1 MVSMLTWFKIQMV
14 PKCLYHPLPPG
25 HSAFGKPIIGFLCI
39 LTDIYIYIYIHVYP
53 RSLLSFLFFLIP
65 VEIYT
70 LFCTLLFSP
79 NLPWRFFMLVNK
91 EFALKKVNA

>member
-39 LTDIYIYIYIHVYP
+39 LTDIYIYISISMYIPAV
-53 RSLLSFLFFLIP
+53 FCLFF
-65 VEIYT
+65 
-70 LFCTLLFSP
+70 
-79 NLPWRFFMLVNK
+79 FF
-91 EFALKKVNA
+91 